1 MKKILVRL
9 FMFFCFTQFGFS
21 QKHVDYTG
29 ETDLYVA
36 YEKADKQLNTTYN
49 QLKKKL
55 GAKDQTNLVNSQ
67 KDWIKFRDSNCKF
80 KSYPE
85 GEGGVIANKMYAD
98 CRTQI
103 TISRTKEL
111 QSLMNGF

>member
-1 MKKILVRL
+1 MKKILFLL
-9 FMFFCFTQFGFS
+9 FFTQFAFS

-29 ETDLYVA
+29 ETEIYVA
-36 YEKADKQLNTTYN
+36 YEKADKELNTTYN

-55 GAKDQTNLVNSQ
+55 GAKDQANLVNSQ

>member
-1 MKKILVRL
+1 MKKILFGL
-9 FMFFCFTQFGFS
+9 FLFFFFTQVGFS
-21 QKHVDYTG
+21 QQHVDYTG
-29 ETDLYVA
+29 ETDIYMA

-55 GAKDQTNLVNSQ
+55 GAKDQANLVNSQ
-67 KDWIKFRDSNCKF
+67 KDWIKFIDSNFKF

-103 TISRTKEL
+103 TISRTQEL
-111 QSLMNGF
+111 KGLLSGF